1 MGKKMI
7 PFSAELFEFLSGK
20 INAYGF
26 ETEIKKM
33 FGHEVH
39 FLNGYMYAGA
49 NMKGIF
55 VHVGQRSKETALD
68 RESGVSSFE
77 PLEGMAMKEYLLLG
91 EEVYADEKR
100 LRSWLEQG
108 KGYLQTLPPNK
119 KHDKQKR

>member
-26 ETEIKKM
+26 KTEIKKM

-55 VHVGQRSKETALD
+55 VHVGQGAKETALEQ
-68 RESGVSSFE
+68 ESGIFSFE

-91 EEVYADEKR
+91 EEIHTDEKR

-108 KGYLQTLPPNK
+108 RAYLQSLPPK
-119 KHDKQKR
+119 KQDKRKR